1 MTNYQKFTSERMYYG
16 NLDKARAEGNP
27 WLPALEEVVNRL
39 STSTLERIME
49 GTTVWILDGIPVT
62 LGIERPTYYIILL
75 PESDWSFEAR
85 VGIIAHE
92 FAHTMDGLESCTY
105 EWEADALASH
115 WGFSKEVELSY
126 EILCKELKNEIYD

>member
-1 MTNYQKFTSERMYYG
+1 MTNYQKFTSECMYSG

-27 WLPALEEVVNRL
+27 WLPALEEVVSRL

-49 GTTVWILDGIPVT
+49 GTMVWIIGGIPAVT
-62 LGIERPTYYIILL
+62 LEIGSPKEYLILL
-75 PESDWSFEAR
+75 PEGDWSFEAR

-105 EWEADALASH
+105 EWEADELATH
-115 WGFSKEVELSY
+115 WGFGKEVELAY
-126 EILCKELKNEIYD
+126 EKCG

>member
-1 MTNYQKFTSERMYYG
+1 MTNYQKFTSGCMYSG

-39 STSTLERIME
+39 STSTLERIM
-49 GTTVWILDGIPVT
+49 GGATVWILDGIPIT
-62 LGIERPTYYIILL
+62 LGIDKHTCYIILL
-75 PESDWSFEAR
+75 PEGDWSFEAR

-105 EWEADALASH
+105 EWEADDLATH
-115 WGFSKEVELSY
+115 WGFGKEVELSY
-126 EILCKELKNEIYD
+126 ERRG